1 MNKYYYKM
9 FFYINRKI
17 RGDEAT
23 DEALLLS
30 SIFAVFLLSFMNSM
44 LVVSAVFVMKWY
56 FGYNISIDVK
66 MAFMVLTVLCMINGC
81 VFLLKKRYAKIMK
94 EYAPKEECILRKE
107 SIIYISAYV
116 ILLFS
121 LVIVGFIYLLVIK

>member
-1 MNKYYYKM
+1 MNKYYCKM
-9 FFYINRKI
+9 FFYVNRKI
-17 RGDEAT
+17 RGNEVT

-30 SIFAVFLLSFMNSM
+30 SILTVFLLSFMNLM
-44 LVVSAVFVMKWY
+44 LVISVVFVLKWY
-56 FGYNISIDVK
+56 FGFDINIKIEI
-66 MAFMVLTVLCMINGC
+66 AYIVLAIMFVINGC
-81 VFLLKKRYAKIMK
+81 IFLPKKRYAKIMK
-94 EYAPKEECILRKE
+94 EYAPKEKSALRKE